1 MSLPWNTRKIRL
13 QELLKSRGDEDEDGL
28 ALDRLLHGH
37 SVIGK
42 TGMCPL
48 LCKVRCGLRISD
60 VFNSKD
66 K

>member
-1 MSLPWNTRKIRL
+1 MSWNTRKSRL

-42 TGMCPL
+42 TGEGRFWL
-48 LCKVRCGLRISD
+48 TKYI
-60 VFNSKD
+60 F
-66 K
+66 